1 MNSRQ
6 TAPSLCLEKGQRP
19 EQLQKKGHHP
29 ALSTYVTYENVQ
41 LHSPEKQMYL
51 FFQIRL
57 ALLNYLESDVVS
69 KEEEVMY
76 FVEGHVIGLFE
87 GVEKRDGRQTKQ

>member
-1 MNSRQ
+1 MYVQETFFSDK
-6 TAPSLCLEKGQRP
+6 TCTT
-19 EQLQKKGHHP
+19 QLP
-29 ALSTYVTYENVQ
+29 RYNIYICV
-41 LHSPEKQMYL
+41 
-51 FFQIRL
+51 
-57 ALLNYLESDVVS
+57 SDVVS

>member
-1 MNSRQ
+1 M
-6 TAPSLCLEKGQRP
+6 
-19 EQLQKKGHHP
+19 
-29 ALSTYVTYENVQ
+29 YVQET
-41 LHSPEKQMYL
+41 

-57 ALLNYLESDVVS
+57 APLNYLGTTYICVSDVVS

-87 GVEKRDGRQTKQ
+87 GVEKRDGGRQTKQ